1 MRNCFGMNEMA
12 VATSGRVHVDYDRDL
27 DLLFAWIGDP
37 QPAVNVEIRPGF
49 AVRVANGRAIGL
61 EAVDCAAQFNRQP
74 TQINRAFV
82 QSLLAE
88 YGPQAVAT
96 VNR

>member
-1 MRNCFGMNEMA
+1 MKA
-12 VATSGRVHVDYDRDL
+12 TAPVAGKGRVHVDYDRDN
-27 DLLFAWIGDP
+27 DLLFAWVGEP

-49 AVRVANGRAIGL
+49 AVRVANGRAVGV
-61 EAVDCAAQFNRQP
+61 EAVDCTALFSRQP
-74 TQINRAFV
+74 NQINRAFV

-88 YGPQAVAT
+88 YGPKAVAM